1 MMMMTKTLIGA
12 FSVVLIC
19 WSQQA
24 GAFEC
29 LRPEKTSPGVLQE
42 TKQHEQKL
50 SQLFAGSDIEDGIGI
65 AVADLRKRYPQA
77 TDTKLV
83 NYLVGAYCPVVAQMP
98 GLSDGQKTAAIER
111 FAAKVYELLVEQKL

>member
-1 MMMMTKTLIGA
+1 MMMTKTLIGA
-12 FSVVLIC
+12 YSVVLIC

-29 LRPEKTSPGVLQE
+29 LRPEKTSLGVLQE
-42 TKQHEQKL
+42 TKQDEQKL
-50 SQLFAGSDIEDGIGI
+50 SQLFAGTDIEDGIGI

-77 TDTKLV
+77 TDTETV

-98 GLSDGQKTAAIER
+98 GLSDGRKTAGIEQ
-111 FAAKVYELLVEQKL
+111 FAAKVHELLVEQSL